1 MYSDTVARLVIR
13 LGGVPLSPRTNESLE
28 SIAAAYSVMRA
39 CSDEGWKLFGELWM
53 NTLPATEDGL
63 HDAALSIAKLL
74 MVHAFVSIFVEGW
87 YNECSIYYRTSP
99 SAYASNTP

>member
-74 MVHAFVSIFVEGW
+74 MVHSFVSIFVEGVV
-87 YNECSIYYRTSP
+87 
-99 SAYASNTP
+99 